1 VKTTPQA
8 NQDRKG
14 LNWSEKRIVEQ
25 YLRKTIDD
33 PSSFEIAE
41 WLEPRFVLTGKNSK
55 PFVHEGQPAIKDL
68 SPDVFESYSQGTI
81 VHVKWRERNRSG
93 AKILREGVFLVCGDS
108 VLRGRSVGEGEWRG
122 APHQLAFADSIREL
136 GYFAAM
142 SCDGKQELA
151 VVRGKVTLN
160 GVPVKN
166 SYWISF
172 CRLTSSGGSEEIY
185 MSDILY
191 EIAKEGHYEENIRD
205 RHDPFSFH
213 SLVSPPRYEVSGLP
227 AGNYLVAIEIN
238 GVIINRQCLVSASGE
253 IQTVDFELKKEDL
266 TPKPKPKNKEPE
278 TPKVLSKVDPFNN
291 NILPIFKAK
300 CIECHGAK
308 PKGGLDVRTVKAMI
322 VGGNSGT
329 ALQAGDPDNSELWKY
344 IKNDEMPP
352 GNKAKLTATEKKL
365 IMEWI
370 ASGAK

>member
-1 VKTTPQA
+1 
-8 NQDRKG
+8 
-14 LNWSEKRIVEQ
+14 
-25 YLRKTIDD
+25 
-33 PSSFEIAE
+33 
-41 WLEPRFVLTGKNSK
+41 
-55 PFVHEGQPAIKDL
+55 
-68 SPDVFESYSQGTI
+68 
-81 VHVKWRERNRSG
+81 
-93 AKILREGVFLVCGDS
+93 
-108 VLRGRSVGEGEWRG
+108 
-122 APHQLAFADSIREL
+122 
-136 GYFAAM
+136 
-142 SCDGKQELA
+142 
-151 VVRGKVTLN
+151 
-160 GVPVKN
+160 
-166 SYWISF
+166 
-172 CRLTSSGGSEEIY
+172 
-185 MSDILY
+185 
-191 EIAKEGHYEENIRD
+191 
-205 RHDPFSFH
+205 
-213 SLVSPPRYEVSGLP
+213 
-227 AGNYLVAIEIN
+227 
-238 GVIINRQCLVSASGE
+238 VIINRQCLVSASGE